1 MVLFCL
7 CANTA
12 IHLCDLV
19 GQVEEETGLRLNIDD
34 LVDLTAFL
42 DPSTG
47 NQVFPSPVR
56 EFYLSC

>member
-1 MVLFCL
+1 MH
-7 CANTA
+7 
-12 IHLCDLV
+12 IHLFDLV

-56 EFYLSC
+56 VFYLSC